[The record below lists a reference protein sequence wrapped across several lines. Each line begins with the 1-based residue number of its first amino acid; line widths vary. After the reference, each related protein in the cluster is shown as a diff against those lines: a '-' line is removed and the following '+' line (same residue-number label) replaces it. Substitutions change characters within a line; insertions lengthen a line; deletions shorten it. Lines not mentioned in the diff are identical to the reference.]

1 MLTRNL
7 KTGSLNES
15 VVFYDNENRGFH
27 SRLLSNDNDN
37 NLFISVI
44 KV

>member
-7 KTGSLNES
+7 KIGSLNES
-15 VVFYDNENRGFH
+15 VVFYDNENRGSH